1 VYREDYPP
9 SVIVQSKYLLTGG
22 GGGGAVSETFQT
34 VVSDWL
40 QDLILAP
47 GPFPQ
52 RERLSD
58 VISNVLFISLLN
70 NSQRWIISH

>member
-1 VYREDYPP
+1 MYREDYPP

-22 GGGGAVSETFQT
+22 GGGGGGGGVSETFQT

-47 GPFPQ
+47 GPFP
-52 RERLSD
+52 
-58 VISNVLFISLLN
+58 
-70 NSQRWIISH
+70 